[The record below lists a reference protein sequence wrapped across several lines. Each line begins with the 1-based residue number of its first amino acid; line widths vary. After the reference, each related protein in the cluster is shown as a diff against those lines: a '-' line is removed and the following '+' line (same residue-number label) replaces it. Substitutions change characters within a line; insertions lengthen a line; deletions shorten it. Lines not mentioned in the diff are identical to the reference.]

1 MDSYRAMHRGEQ
13 THTIFAYGTG
23 VCVCVLQYP
32 PSAPPAPAPAV
43 GEAGQSGL
51 ETATKPEEGR
61 LEVS

>member
-32 PSAPPAPAPAV
+32 PSAPPAPP
-43 GEAGQSGL
+43 GQSGL